1 MSPAFESRRSMVV
14 ARRGMVAASNPLAAQ
29 AGLNILRQG
38 GNAADAAVACA
49 AVLNVTEPAS
59 TGIGG
64 DCFALYFDAGR
75 QQVTA
80 LNGSGRAPAALTL
93 EVFRQRGLT
102 NIPPRDA
109 LAISVPGT
117 VAGWSDLLAAHG
129 RMTFR
134 EVLADAIHYATA
146 GFPVGPVF
154 AEGWG
159 RSEVLL
165 RSSPHTEDYLPG
177 GRTPHAGQMVRLPGL
192 ARSLQQISEGGAAA
206 FYEGEIAE
214 AIVRTVAAQGGV
226 LTLDDLKRHRSTW
239 DTPISTTYRGV
250 QVIECPPNGQGL
262 AVLEALNVIEGW
274 DIGALP
280 PLSAERIHL
289 LAEALRL
296 AFADAG
302 QYIADGATD
311 PAPLDYLLSRE
322 YAAERRAL
330 VSPHH
335 AMQPPSFGRPPR
347 ASDTVYLSVVD
358 GDGNACS
365 FINSLYMGFGTG
377 IVAEGTGIFLQ
388 NRAALFSL
396 DPAHP
401 NAVAPDKRPFHTIIP
416 ALALRDGAL
425 WGSFGVMGGFMQPQ
439 GQVQVLVAMIDD
451 LLNPQEALNRPRFC
465 LEEGDDPVPGRV
477 LLALEE
483 GISDGAMAQLATMG
497 HQVRPVSGF
506 ERRLFGDGQII
517 LRDAT
522 TGVLFGGS
530 DPRKDGL
537 PAGY

>member
-1 MSPAFESRRSMVV
+1 
-14 ARRGMVAASNPLAAQ
+14 
-29 AGLNILRQG
+29 
-38 GNAADAAVACA
+38 
-49 AVLNVTEPAS
+49 
-59 TGIGG
+59 
-64 DCFALYFDAGR
+64 
-75 QQVTA
+75 
-80 LNGSGRAPAALTL
+80 
-93 EVFRQRGLT
+93 
-102 NIPPRDA
+102 
-109 LAISVPGT
+109 
-117 VAGWSDLLAAHG
+117 
-129 RMTFR
+129 
-134 EVLADAIHYATA
+134 
-146 GFPVGPVF
+146 
-154 AEGWG
+154 
-159 RSEVLL
+159 
-165 RSSPHTEDYLPG
+165 
-177 GRTPHAGQMVRLPGL
+177 
-192 ARSLQQISEGGAAA
+192 
-206 FYEGEIAE
+206 
-214 AIVRTVAAQGGV
+214 
-226 LTLDDLKRHRSTW
+226 
-239 DTPISTTYRGV
+239 
-250 QVIECPPNGQGL
+250 
-262 AVLEALNVIEGW
+262 
-274 DIGALP
+274 
-280 PLSAERIHL
+280 
-289 LAEALRL
+289 
-296 AFADAG
+296 
-302 QYIADGATD
+302 
-311 PAPLDYLLSRE
+311 
-322 YAAERRAL
+322 
-330 VSPHH
+330 
-335 AMQPPSFGRPPR
+335 
-347 ASDTVYLSVVD
+347 VYLSVVD
-358 GDGNACS
+358 GGGNACS